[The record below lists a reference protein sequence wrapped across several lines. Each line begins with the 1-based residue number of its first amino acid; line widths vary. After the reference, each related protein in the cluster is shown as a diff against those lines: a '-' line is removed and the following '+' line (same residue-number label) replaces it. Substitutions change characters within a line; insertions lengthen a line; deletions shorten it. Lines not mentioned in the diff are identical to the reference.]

1 MQLHLADTF
10 GIGLVRRPVP
20 IDKAC
25 IIQSNKNKTA
35 SYGNRAQAEELTRHV
50 DTLYNSN
57 VLQIDV
63 LLTLQGIT
71 NFVLALEC
79 AAHT

>member
-20 IDKAC
+20 IDKTY

-35 SYGNRAQAEELTRHV
+35 SYGNRTQAEELRRHV

-57 VLQIDV
+57 VSQIDV
-63 LLTLQGIT
+63 SLTLQGMPH
-71 NFVLALEC
+71 FVLALEC
-79 AAHT
+79 AHT